1 PAIAHELYSW
11 EIEQEKKHIYL
22 DPGIE
27 DFLAQYPSDK
37 TIFLSDFYTSS
48 TDLTELLVSAG
59 LDQSVISDGVS
70 SIDERLNKRS
80 GRLFDFIQQKYQ
92 LAGVDWIHIG
102 DNEWSDVQM
111 PTSKGIKS
119 IRYLPAQ
126 QHQLREQKEFLWNKN
141 EDLTETITN
150 NILNKYAAS
159 KDLSVD
165 FQLGLKTTPLIA
177 GFCLKILEQ
186 AVISKSEKILF

>member
-1 PAIAHELYSW
+1 W

-92 LAGVDWIHIG
+92 LAGVD
-102 DNEWSDVQM
+102 
-111 PTSKGIKS
+111 
-119 IRYLPAQ
+119 
-126 QHQLREQKEFLWNKN
+126 
-141 EDLTETITN
+141 
-150 NILNKYAAS
+150 
-159 KDLSVD
+159 
-165 FQLGLKTTPLIA
+165 
-177 GFCLKILEQ
+177 
-186 AVISKSEKILF
+186 

>member
-1 PAIAHELYSW
+1 MVRCANADI
-11 EIEQEKKHIYL
+11 
-22 DPGIE
+22 
-27 DFLAQYPSDK
+27 
-37 TIFLSDFYTSS
+37 
-48 TDLTELLVSAG
+48 
-59 LDQSVISDGVS
+59 
-70 SIDERLNKRS
+70 KR
-80 GRLFDFIQQKYQ
+80 Y
-92 LAGVDWIHIG
+92 
-102 DNEWSDVQM
+102 
-111 PTSKGIKS
+111 KS

-177 GFCLKILEQ
+177 GFALKFWNKPSYQ
-186 AVISKSEKILF
+186 K

>member
-1 PAIAHELYSW
+1 
-11 EIEQEKKHIYL
+11 
-22 DPGIE
+22 
-27 DFLAQYPSDK
+27 

-111 PTSKGIKS
+111 PTSK
-119 IRYLPAQ
+119 
-126 QHQLREQKEFLWNKN
+126 
-141 EDLTETITN
+141 
-150 NILNKYAAS
+150 
-159 KDLSVD
+159 
-165 FQLGLKTTPLIA
+165 
-177 GFCLKILEQ
+177 
-186 AVISKSEKILF
+186 